1 MTSSTAPRPADR
13 QEQDR
18 LARSKYRRVNSSG
31 LPAVALATVAR
42 IEALLAEARRVGERS
57 GGADE
62 AAFALKE
69 TERRYLPDTLAAY
82 LDIPPSQRD
91 AAATEMVTGQLTL
104 LERATAQRLAVLT
117 EASRTSLA
125 ANGAFLSERFGPLDG
140 LPQAPADVPSGE
152 TPPPHA
158 LVARLFSQLD
168 AAAAADSAQLINLAA
183 ERFSTLLPA
192 LTRVQRGLFGGPPRS
207 VIIDVPR
214 GDHVLRYAIEGTHS
228 AIVPSCTKVVHG
240 IALRTQQC
248 DVAEWLRGLFDDVGA
263 YVERDRTA
271 REQLTSFFSR

>member
-1 MTSSTAPRPADR
+1 M
-13 QEQDR
+13 
-18 LARSKYRRVNSSG
+18 NSSG
-31 LPAVALATVAR
+31 LPAQALATVAR
-42 IEALLAEARRVGERS
+42 IEAMLAEARRVGERS
-57 GGADE
+57 SGADE

-82 LDIPPSQRD
+82 LDIPASQRD
-91 AAATEMVTGQLTL
+91 AAATEMVSGQLTL

-125 ANGAFLSERFGPLDG
+125 ANGAFLSERFGPADS
-140 LPQAPADVPSGE
+140 LPDAPTDVAVQPGE
-152 TPPPHA
+152 APPPRA

-183 ERFSTLLPA
+183 ERFSALLPA

-207 VIIDVPR
+207 VTIDVPR
-214 GDHVLRYAIEGTHS
+214 GDHVLRYAIEGTRS
-228 AIVPSCTKVVHG
+228 AIVPSCTKVVRG

-248 DVAEWLRGLFDDVGA
+248 DVGEWLRGLFDDVGA
-263 YVERDRTA
+263 YVERDRAA